1 MLHFYFSHFG
11 YYDEKEEVV
20 EMRNRKAYIL
30 DRFGLKT
37 LDKKRALTLVE
48 QNGVS
53 HRDWHTNE
61 TVIDKYI
68 LPFLK

>member
-1 MLHFYFSHFG
+1 MFHFYFSHFG
-11 YYDEKEEVV
+11 YFNEQEEVV

-37 LDKKRALTLVE
+37 LDKKRALILIE

-53 HRDWHTNE
+53 HKDWPFNK

-68 LPFLK
+68 LPFLT

>member
-1 MLHFYFSHFG
+1 MFHFYFSHFG
-11 YYDEKEEVV
+11 YFNEQEEVV
-20 EMRNRKAYIL
+20 EMRNREAYIL

-37 LDKKRALTLVE
+37 LDKKRALILIE

-53 HRDWHTNE
+53 HKEWHINK

-68 LPFLK
+68 LPFLT